1 MTSAAQWRNNST
13 MQRTFYFLIVGSI
26 ALIWLGHRMRLAL
39 AKLMTGHPGDHA
51 LDMRF
56 FGYSTEAVKL
66 YLERLGAEKRKFY
79 LQTQTRVELGF
90 IVAYGIAGAA
100 GGVWLSSL
108 IYSQNWKLVSW
119 VPFVG
124 GLLVASAAIVDI
136 DEAQAIRKLLKSWPK
151 IDDASVER
159 ASRATRLKWLL
170 LFAGVALVLAG
181 ATLAVIA
188 KLKSM

>member
-1 MTSAAQWRNNST
+1 

-26 ALIWLGHRMRLAL
+26 ALVWLGHRMRLAME
-39 AKLMTGHPGDHA
+39 KLMTGHPGDHA

-56 FGYSTEAVKL
+56 LGYSTEVVKL
-66 YLERLGAEKRKFY
+66 YMERLGPERRKFY

-100 GGVWLSSL
+100 GGIWLSAL
-108 IYSQNWKLVSW
+108 IYNQNWTLVSW

-124 GLLVASAAIVDI
+124 GLLVASAAVVDL

-151 IDDASVER
+151 IDDASVNR
-159 ASRATRLKWLL
+159 ASRATRLKWLIL
-170 LFAGVALVLAG
+170 LAGVALVLAG
-181 ATLAVIA
+181 AGLAIIA
-188 KLKSM
+188 KLKSL

>member
-1 MTSAAQWRNNST
+1 

-26 ALIWLGHRMRLAL
+26 ALVWLGHRMRIAM

-56 FGYSTEAVKL
+56 FGYTAEAVKL
-66 YLERLGAEKRKFY
+66 YLERLGPERRKFY

-90 IVAYGIAGAA
+90 IIAYGIAGAA
-100 GGVWLSSL
+100 GGVWLSAL
-108 IYSQNWKLVSW
+108 IYNQNWKLVSW

-124 GLLVASAAIVDI
+124 GLLLATAAIVDL

-151 IDDASVER
+151 LDEVSVNR
-159 ASRATRLKWLL
+159 ASRTTRLKWLL
-170 LFAGVALVLAG
+170 LFVGIFLVLAG
-181 ATLAVIA
+181 VGLAVIA
-188 KLKSM
+188 KLKSL